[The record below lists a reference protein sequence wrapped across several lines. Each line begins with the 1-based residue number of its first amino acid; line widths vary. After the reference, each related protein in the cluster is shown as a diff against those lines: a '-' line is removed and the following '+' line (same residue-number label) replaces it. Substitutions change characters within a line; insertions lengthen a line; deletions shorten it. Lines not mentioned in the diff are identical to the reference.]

1 MATRQESATKTP
13 VHTRTYVSRAG
24 ETPGAIRSLGCIAV
38 QAVASGHLAARGD
51 GLQSQLVNIDNPCKH
66 CDCNE
71 VAVQLIRPRS
81 SIASA
86 WQQHRST
93 VQHCAALRIDA
104 AARLQ
109 KNCIATDQ

>member
-1 MATRQESATKTP
+1 MVTRHQSTTNTP
-13 VHTRTYVSRAG
+13 VHTHTYVSRAG

-93 VQHCAALRIDA
+93 AARAALRIDA
-104 AARLQ
+104 AARLRRSLRQ
-109 KNCIATDQ
+109 